1 MPHNHTRLN
10 SETSPVFFTA
20 LPRVDADRRLNAIGA
35 TVTVLL
41 HVSLLAL
48 MLSSAM
54 ESRSRAHASS
64 QTQAIQVSL
73 INEQQATEIT
83 PPQPVEPPKELS
95 PLAPVPT
102 PLPVP
107 KPATQSAPTKSAA
120 KSATTSS
127 TAAPTSK
134 TSNDSE
140 EIEDVIGRIRDNW
153 LEPPGI
159 SKTFRCRLRID
170 YVVGGK
176 ITAVHFLQGCGGLAL
191 DDSVKRAI
199 WKTQSLPLLGAKR
212 ESGSL
217 EIDFTP

>member
-1 MPHNHTRLN
+1 M
-10 SETSPVFFTA
+10 
-20 LPRVDADRRLNAIGA
+20 
-35 TVTVLL
+35 LL

-48 MLSSAM
+48 MLSTAM

-64 QTQAIQVSL
+64 QAQAIQVSL
-73 INEQQATEIT
+73 ITEQQATEIT
-83 PPQPVEPPKELS
+83 PPQPVEPPRELN
-95 PLAPVPT
+95 PLATTPT

-107 KPATQSAPTKSAA
+107 KLASKSAPTKSAA
-120 KSATTSS
+120 QSATSS
-127 TAAPTSK
+127 TAAPTNK

-170 YVVGGK
+170 YMLGGK

-212 ESGSL
+212 EAGSL